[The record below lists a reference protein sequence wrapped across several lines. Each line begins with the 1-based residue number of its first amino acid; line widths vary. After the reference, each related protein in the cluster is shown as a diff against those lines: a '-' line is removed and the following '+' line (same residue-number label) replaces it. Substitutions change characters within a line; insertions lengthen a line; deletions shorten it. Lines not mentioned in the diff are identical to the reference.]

1 MTPLPISQSSLESTT
16 AATPSERPQ
25 LSGWRYR
32 LKALL
37 LLLLVTALGYAP
49 FFTSPPY
56 VWQRFFVAPSD
67 KLAWLAAVAERVLIG
82 LIALAIVIAC
92 RLRPSWRTLFRP
104 RLRATAALVISAIAL
119 TFGAAFLVSP
129 EAFEHDFFPVHP
141 LVHPEHWALATGTL
155 VLRAFCEEL
164 WDRALWQTLF
174 SDVFGRPWIGLL
186 IAAAQFTLWHPLGHA
201 PFIACG
207 ALLFGVV
214 FLRTQSIVCTTALHV
229 ALNVSLG
236 TLHGADFMVSS
247 FLGDEAIDAMRL
259 PLGLAL
265 VGLAMGVAWAPWRGR
280 RPSTS
285 RTARPFPSMS

>member
-1 MTPLPISQSSLESTT
+1 LL
-16 AATPSERPQ
+16 
-25 LSGWRYR
+25 
-32 LKALL
+32 ALIAVL
-37 LLLLVTALGYAP
+37 AYAP
-49 FFTSPPY
+49 FFMDEPCL
-56 VWQRFFVAPSD
+56 WQRFWVAPSD
-67 KLAWLAAVAERVLIG
+67 KVAWLAAVAERVLIG
-82 LIALAIVIAC
+82 LIALALVLAC
-92 RLRPSWRTLFRP
+92 RIGPSWRSLFHP
-104 RLRATAALVISAIAL
+104 RLLATAALVISAVAL

-141 LVHPEHWALATGTL
+141 LVHPQHWALAMGTL

-164 WDRALWQTLF
+164 WHRALWQTLF
-174 SDVFGRPWIGLL
+174 SHVFGRPWLGLL

-236 TLHGADFMVSS
+236 ALHGADFMVSS

-265 VGLAMGVAWAPWRGR
+265 VGLAISVACVPWRGR